1 VHKLILLNIENI
13 SKQYTERL
21 LLDNISFGINQGDKI
36 GLIGING
43 TGKTTL
49 LKLLTNIEEPD
60 FGRIIMANNI
70 NIEYLAQNI
79 NVDPTSKVIEQ
90 VFKGTSENMKV
101 IRKYEEAINN
111 PKTSKDEIIHLS
123 VEMDSINGWELES
136 EAKSVLT
143 QLGIHNFNEVMDN
156 LSGGQKKKVMLA
168 SALINPSDLLILD
181 EPTNHLDNET
191 IDWLEDYLLNR
202 KGALLMITHDR
213 YFLDR
218 IVNKI
223 IELDKGSLHTYE
235 GNYSYFL
242 ERKMERE
249 DILMGEENKR
259 KALYKKELAWM
270 KQGAKARSTKQKARI
285 DRFHKLEDSALD
297 LSSDKIDIS
306 VGTSRLGRKIIE
318 INNISK
324 SFDGIKLIDNFSYT
338 ILRDDR
344 VGILGA
350 NGLGKSTLLN
360 IISGQLDPDT
370 GNVDIGETVKLGV
383 FSQETA
389 HLDDKQRG
397 IDYIKEGGEFV
408 TTSDGSKITAGQMME
423 RFMFPKDL
431 QWNPIGKLSGGEKR
445 RLHLLR
451 VLMESPN
458 VLLLDEPTNDL
469 DIQTLA
475 ILEDYIEEFEGAV
488 IIISHD
494 RYLLD
499 KIVEKVFVFEGQGKI
514 RQYTGNYQYFKSQKQ
529 EEEQE
534 IEEETV
540 KKEKKRIST
549 RALKFTFNEQREW
562 DSIDHDIMELESKI
576 EEIHIEIDKSA
587 TDYTKLEQLLEEKEK
602 IGKQLED
609 KMERWIYLTELE
621 EEIEN
626 Q

>member
-1 VHKLILLNIENI
+1 MILLNIENI

-49 LKLLTNIEEPD
+49 LKLLTNIEEAD
-60 FGRIIMANNI
+60 SGRIIMANNI

-79 NVDPTSKVIEQ
+79 NVDPTAKVIEQ
-90 VFKGTSENMKV
+90 VFKGTSDNMKV

-111 PKTSKDEIIHLS
+111 PKTPKDEIIHLS
-123 VEMDSINGWELES
+123 VEMDFINGWELES

-156 LSGGQKKKVMLA
+156 LSGGQKKRVMLA

-297 LSSDKIDIS
+297 LSNEKIDIS

-370 GNVDIGETVKLGV
+370 GNVDCGETVKLGV

-389 HLDDKQRG
+389 HLDHKQRG

-499 KIVEKVFVFEGQGKI
+499 KIVEKVFVFEGHGKI

-529 EEEQE
+529 EEQE

>member
-1 VHKLILLNIENI
+1 MHKLILLNIENI

-49 LKLLTNIEEPD
+49 LKLLTNIEEAD
-60 FGRIIMANNI
+60 SGRIIMANNI

-79 NVDPTSKVIEQ
+79 NVDPTAKVIEQ
-90 VFKGTSENMKV
+90 VFKGTSDNMKV

-111 PKTSKDEIIHLS
+111 PKTPKDEIIHLS
-123 VEMDSINGWELES
+123 VEMDFINGWELES

-156 LSGGQKKKVMLA
+156 LSGGQKKRVMLA

-297 LSSDKIDIS
+297 LSNEKIDIS

-370 GNVDIGETVKLGV
+370 GNVDCGETVKLGV

-389 HLDDKQRG
+389 HLDHKQRG

-499 KIVEKVFVFEGQGKI
+499 KIVEKVFVFEGHGKI

-529 EEEQE
+529 EEQE

>member
-1 VHKLILLNIENI
+1 MILLNIENI

-529 EEEQE
+529 EEQE

>member
-1 VHKLILLNIENI
+1 MILLNIENI

>member
-1 VHKLILLNIENI
+1 MLILLNIENI
-13 SKQYTERL
+13 SKRYTERM

-49 LKLLTNIEEPD
+49 LKLLAGKEEPD
-60 FGRIIMANNI
+60 SGRIIRSNNI

-79 NVDPTSKVIEQ
+79 NVELDAKVIEQ
-90 VFKGTSENMKV
+90 VFKGNSDNMKV
-101 IRKYEEAINN
+101 IRDYEQAIMN
-111 PKTSKDEIIHLS
+111 PNTSKEEIIKLS
-123 VEMDSINGWELES
+123 SKMDEINGWELES
-136 EAKSVLT
+136 EAKNVLT
-143 QLGIHNFNEVMDN
+143 QLGILKFDEIMKN
-156 LSGGQKKKVMLA
+156 LSGGQKKRVMLA
-168 SALINPSDLLILD
+168 SALINPADLLILD

-191 IDWLEDYLLNR
+191 IDWLEDYLLRR

-218 IVNKI
+218 VVNKI
-223 IELDKGSLHTYE
+223 MELDQGELYEYE
-235 GNYSYFL
+235 GNYSLFL
-242 ERKMERE
+242 EKKMERE
-249 DILMGEENKR
+249 EILIGEENKR
-259 KALYKKELAWM
+259 RALYKKELAWM
-270 KQGAKARSTKQKARI
+270 KQGAQARSTKQKARI
-285 DRFHKLEDSALD
+285 QRFNKLEDSALN
-297 LSSDKIDIS
+297 LSSEKIDIS

-318 INNISK
+318 IKNISK
-324 SFDGIKLIDNFSYT
+324 SFGDNKLIDDFSYT
-338 ILRDDR
+338 VLRDDR

-360 IISGQLDPDT
+360 IISGTLSPDK
-370 GNVDIGETVKLGV
+370 GSIDVGETVKLGV
-383 FSQETA
+383 FSQETG
-389 HLDDKQRG
+389 HLDHDQRG
-397 IDYIKEGGEFV
+397 IDFIKEGGEFV

-445 RLHLLR
+445 RLQLLR

-469 DIQTLA
+469 DIQTLT

-499 KIVEKVFVFEGQGKI
+499 KIVEKVFVFEGNGNI
-514 RQYTGNYQYFKSQKQ
+514 VQYTGNYQYFKNQKQ
-529 EEEQE
+529 EKEKALEE
-534 IEEETV
+534 V
-540 KKEKKRIST
+540 PKKEKIKTST

-562 DSIDHDIMELESKI
+562 NNIHDDIAELENKI
-576 EEIHIEIDKSA
+576 VEKDKEIGLAA
-587 TDYTKLEQLLEEKEK
+587 TDYTELEKLLKEKEL
-602 IGKQLED
+602 IEKQLEH
-609 KMERWIYLTELE
+609 KMERWIYLSELE